1 MLWEFIASG
10 VEQPIQTNLS
20 ETLDVLADALLSKD
34 RADRA
39 ILAYKDDNLTEA
51 ARAYLFAKANSYEY
65 QRCKHIVITGGPGMQ
80 PMTEIEAFLSEDT
93 DIFSVEFAGK
103 WENSQLEALDKQRD
117 RFINHQM
124 LWWIPFNDLKD
135 YLPHW
140 TQLRQLF
147 ELFVLEDELL
157 GSISEEEVRA
167 DLAFFEDM
175 ADSEQSPEGNVLS
188 NLKIVLEYLRN
199 IRQGVNH
206 G

>member
-1 MLWEFIASG
+1 
-10 VEQPIQTNLS
+10 
-20 ETLDVLADALLSKD
+20 
-34 RADRA
+34 
-39 ILAYKDDNLTEA
+39 
-51 ARAYLFAKANSYEY
+51 
-65 QRCKHIVITGGPGMQ
+65 MQ

-188 NLKIVLEYLRN
+188 NLKIVLEHLRN